1 MSGPAASL
9 DLRGAPGPWPE
20 ALARRFTTCLAE
32 AAADGSP
39 ARGAP
44 HSGNVALREWLAD
57 REQAPVDKLVITTG
71 VRSAVRGL
79 VAPHCCTVLETPT
92 FSGVPISLRQL
103 GLTYRCETWDAL
115 PQAVHDGC
123 AVWVTSPFRS
133 PLGDSLTDT
142 QLRRLAEAAPGV
154 TVVQNLSYA
163 WMAPPAAPPAAKLDG
178 VAYVSG
184 LHKIGG
190 PGARLGWAVA
200 DDAYARLAPELRGA
214 SPAALWQDT
223 WLRFLRGGGFDELV
237 DWRRAMVQ
245 RNRLAFV
252 EALGDCAKYA
262 VEGEGPN
269 LSIVHPALGE
279 TGMRYVTE
287 ELAGRAVQVSPGGDF
302 ALSCGIRVNVDNLP
316 TETCVR
322 AAEEI
327 ESAVVRAEG
336 RFL

>member
-1 MSGPAASL
+1 MSAAAGEL
-9 DLRGAPGPWPE
+9 DLRGRPGPWPE
-20 ALARRFTTCLAE
+20 ALARRFTRCLAS

-39 ARGAP
+39 AQGAP

-57 REQAPVDKLVITTG
+57 RERVPVEKLVITAG

-103 GLTYRCETWDAL
+103 GLTFRTEVWEAL
-115 PQAVHDGC
+115 PGAVHDGC
-123 AVWVTSPFRS
+123 AVWVTSPYRS
-133 PLGDSLTDT
+133 PLGDSLSDAE
-142 QLRRLAEAAPGV
+142 LRRLTAAVSGV

-163 WMAPPAAPPAAKLDG
+163 WMDPPAAKLDSI
-178 VAYVSG
+178 AYVSG
-184 LHKIGG
+184 LHKIAG

-223 WLRFLRGGGFDELV
+223 WLRFMRCGAFQELV
-237 DWRRAMVQ
+237 DWRRAMVR
-245 RNRLAFV
+245 RNRAAFV
-252 EALGDCAKYA
+252 EALGDSAKYA
-262 VEGEGPN
+262 VAGDGPN
-269 LSIVHPALGE
+269 VSLVHPALGE
-279 TGMRYVTE
+279 AGMRHVTE
-287 ELAGRAVQVSPGGDF
+287 DLAGRAVQVSDGEDF

-316 TETCVR
+316 AEACVR
-322 AAEEI
+322 AAAEI
-327 ESAVVRAEG
+327 GSAVVRAEG